1 MAIFREAGRGRVGL
15 LRLGFAAIWAHA
27 RELPV
32 RKNWSLRHL
41 FARTND
47 RALTRGTVKESLCS
61 TGRVQLGDFKINL
74 DQRTVTLRDQE
85 LRLTSEE
92 FDVLLFLASHPRS
105 LVTTNH
111 HGDRSGCKSTLTE
124 VPKSPSFSAQET
136 ECRQD
141 PATTTFALNRWS
153 YTASIQLPT
162 LALKE
167 CTTSSVA
174 SIT

>member
-27 RELPV
+27 RELPM

-105 LVTTNH
+105 LLTPQTTMATGPAANQ
-111 HGDRSGCKSTLTE
+111 RS
-124 VPKSPSFSAQET
+124 PKFLRALVSLRKKLDAGRTRQPLPSH
-136 ECRQD
+136 
-141 PATTTFALNRWS
+141 
-153 YTASIQLPT
+153 
-162 LALKE
+162 
-167 CTTSSVA
+167 
-174 SIT
+174 